1 VWTCGE
7 NDRGPRGVALA
18 PVAVA
23 LKVPKSTL
31 ARAPEGVVWLSMTER
46 RAAGPEFLRFV
57 APTVDVL
64 RELGNS
70 GAPSEVTD
78 RVIERLRISDKEQE
92 ETTSNGQSR
101 VRNQIA
107 WARFYLVKAG
117 YIDKSQRGV
126 WTLTEKGQT
135 AKLDQASVRA
145 IFQNVQGRAT
155 HGPRTESS
163 EAVPVVS
170 EAVPVAVGV
179 EDPDEPRYDHRARL
193 LGILRGLP
201 ASGFERV
208 CQRLLRESGFQN
220 VIVTGRSGDG
230 GIDGHGVLE
239 VNPLVTF
246 RVLFQCKRYGDKNSV
261 TPSQVRDFRGA
272 MQGRADKGLIL
283 TTGTFT
289 GDARKEATRDGVP
302 PIELVDGEKLVAMFE
317 RAELGLREV
326 KTFEVDDAFFEEFRK

>member
-1 VWTCGE
+1 MAGRKT
-7 NDRGPRGVALA
+7 
-18 PVAVA
+18 
-23 LKVPKSTL
+23 
-31 ARAPEGVVWLSMTER
+31 
-46 RAAGPEFLRFV
+46 AGPEFFRFV
-57 APTVDVL
+57 APVVETL
-64 RELGNS
+64 KELGNS

-78 RVIERLRISDKEQE
+78 RVIERLRLSEKEQE

-126 WTLTEKGQT
+126 WTLTEKGRT
-135 AKLDQASVRA
+135 AKLDPAAVRA
-145 IFQNVQGRAT
+145 LADAVQGR
-155 HGPRTESS
+155 GPRTAGPSS
-163 EAVPVVS
+163 AGEP
-170 EAVPVAVGV
+170 PPP
-179 EDPDEPRYDHRARL
+179 PDESAGDDGDANDLRADHRAQL
-193 LGILRGLP
+193 LGILRDLP

-208 CQRLLRESGFQN
+208 CQRLLRESGFQQ
-220 VIVTGRSGDG
+220 VVVTGRSGDG

-246 RVLFQCKRYGDKNSV
+246 RVLFQCKRYGQRTPV
-261 TPSQVRDFRGA
+261 TPSHVRDFRGA

-283 TTGTFT
+283 TTGSFT

-317 RAELGLREV
+317 RVELGLRPV
-326 KTFEVDDAFFEEFRK
+326 KAYEVDSTFFEEFRK